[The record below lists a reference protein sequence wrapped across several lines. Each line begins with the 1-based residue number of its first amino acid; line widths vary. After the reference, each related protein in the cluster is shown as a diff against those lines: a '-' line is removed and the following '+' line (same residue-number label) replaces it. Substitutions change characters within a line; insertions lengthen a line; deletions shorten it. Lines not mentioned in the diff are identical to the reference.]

1 MSLNTRNRS
10 QQAEVMDDFS
20 LEGEELRETLDQIA
34 GINRW
39 LGGNAVTLD
48 GLAQVMQ
55 SLPAQQTITVL
66 DIGCGNGDMCRAV
79 AEWGRKHQR
88 SLRVRGVDANA
99 FTIAHAG
106 ELSKTYPEIS
116 YEVIDVFSPEFAEET
131 YDLVL
136 ATLTLHH
143 FSDTEI
149 LYLLNLFNAQARVG
163 VIINDLQRSKLAY
176 YLFQLVC
183 RVFRLKEMTR
193 EDGLLSILRG
203 FKKHELQTFSRQV
216 SFASVRIR
224 WKWAFRYQ
232 WILKN
237 I

>member
-1 MSLNTRNRS
+1 
-10 QQAEVMDDFS
+10 MDDFS

-39 LGGNAVTLD
+39 LGGNAITLD
-48 GLAQVMQ
+48 GLAQVVQ
-55 SLPAQQTITVL
+55 SLPADQTLTVL

-99 FTIAHAG
+99 FTIAHAEG
-106 ELSKTYPEIS
+106 LSKTYPEIS
-116 YEVIDVFSPEFAEET
+116 YEVIDVFSPEFAEEK

-149 LYLLNLFNAQARVG
+149 RYLLNLFNAQARVG